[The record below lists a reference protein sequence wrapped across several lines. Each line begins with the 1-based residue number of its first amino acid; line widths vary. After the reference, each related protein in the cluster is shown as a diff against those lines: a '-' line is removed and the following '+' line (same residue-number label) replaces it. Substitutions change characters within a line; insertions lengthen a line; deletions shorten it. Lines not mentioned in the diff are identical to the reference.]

1 MNEKLLVLLIDT
13 LHLLFM
19 FAPLILLL
27 IPKKYFY
34 ITKYVVIIMFLTP
47 FHWIFFK
54 NSCILTILSK
64 KYGGFKDQKTN
75 SPFTEKYFRIFYDT
89 IITLFNI
96 ERNKKNYN
104 IISNYFCF
112 LQWTIIYALLIYYIY
127 LCLKNNKNKSR

>member
-75 SPFTEKYFRIFYDT
+75 SPFTEKYFSIFYDT

-96 ERNKKNYN
+96 ERNKKNYD
-104 IISNYFCF
+104 C
-112 LQWTIIYALLIYYIY
+112 
-127 LCLKNNKNKSR
+127 KGNK